1 MMSKQ
6 KDDAITARMKAE
18 RRPKTP
24 VRRSDPTH
32 INELV
37 ADPNNRRVH
46 NPRNVGM
53 VADAL
58 QQVGAAR
65 SIVID
70 EDDVVLAGNGV
81 TAAAAQAG
89 ITAVRVIEASGH
101 EIIAVRRR
109 GLTPE
114 QKRALALY
122 DNRTAELAEWNLAL
136 LQSDKDAHLSLQPF
150 WSPEEEAILLRSV
163 AGKAGKTDPDAV
175 PELRATTIVR
185 GDLFEL
191 GAHRL
196 LCGDSTSSADVGR
209 LLGTDRV
216 ALIATDPPYGVDYAA
231 IVDGRANQK
240 RGGWRDIAADT
251 AETMPNL
258 EALVRQAFLEAR
270 PYAGKGCAVL
280 VWHPSGENYA
290 TFRVALSSAGVHV
303 MKQIIWVKPT
313 LVFGRHE
320 YHWRHEPA
328 MYGWFEGSRA
338 HFYGDRSETTVWEI
352 DYSEQYKVRNGPAM
366 AQGGLGLHPTQK
378 PVEIFARPI
387 RNHTHAGD
395 VVYEPFS
402 GSGSALI
409 AAETHGRAC
418 RAMEIDPSYCQV
430 AVDRWQQF
438 AGKPAVKISSGAPA
452 AAPPPKRKR

>member
-6 KDDAITARMKAE
+6 KDDAVTERMKQE

-24 VRRSDPTH
+24 ARRADPTH
-32 INELV
+32 LKDLV
-37 ADPNNRRVH
+37 PDPANRRLH
-46 NPRNVGM
+46 NPRNIGM

-81 TAAAAQAG
+81 TEAAAQAG
-89 ITAVRVIEASGH
+89 ITAVRVIEASGN

-114 QKRALALY
+114 QKRALAIY
-122 DNRTAELAEWNLAL
+122 DNRTGELAEWNVAL
-136 LQSDKDAHLSLQPF
+136 LQADKDANLSLQPF
-150 WSPEEEAILLRSV
+150 WSAEEEAILLRNV
-163 AGKAGKTDPDAV
+163 TKAGLTDPDAV
-175 PELRATTIVR
+175 PEHRATRIVR
-185 GDLFEL
+185 GDLFAL

-196 LCGDSTSSADVGR
+196 LCGDSTASADVGR
-209 LLGTDRV
+209 LLGPDRA

-251 AETMPNL
+251 AAAMPNL
-258 EALVRQAFLEAR
+258 ETLVRQAFAEAR
-270 PYAGKGCAVL
+270 PYAATGCAVI

-290 TFRVALSSAGVHV
+290 TFRAALTGAGVHV

-328 MYGWFEGSRA
+328 MYGWFDGSRA

-387 RNHTHAGD
+387 RNHTHAGEI
-395 VVYEPFS
+395 VYEPFS

-430 AVDRWQQF
+430 AIDRWEAFSGQRAEQQ
-438 AGKPAVKISSGAPA
+438 S
-452 AAPPPKRKR
+452 